1 MSDQVPSDSLLY
13 RLRQRVEIARAVESN
28 VSLHPDQV
36 LTLVECAEALKRFA
50 EMDRPGCDLG
60 ELACSRG
67 IASDMTVLVSRDFRL
82 AAEALA
88 KLEAL

>member
-1 MSDQVPSDSLLY
+1 MTADHLLT

-36 LTLVECAEALKRFA
+36 LALAECVELLDTVIEAQATTESQVAWMKRRKA
-50 EMDRPGCDLG
+50 
-60 ELACSRG
+60 
-67 IASDMTVLVSRDFRL
+67 
-82 AAEALA
+82 ALA